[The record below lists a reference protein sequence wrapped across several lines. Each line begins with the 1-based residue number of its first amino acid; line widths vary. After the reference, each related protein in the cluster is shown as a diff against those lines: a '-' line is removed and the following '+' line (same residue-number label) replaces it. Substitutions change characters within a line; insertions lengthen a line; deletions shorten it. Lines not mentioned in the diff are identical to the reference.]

1 MHCVRQCDR
10 VLHRKFG
17 AGTDREV
24 RGRLGVAQQ
33 HHIVPDPAFASDHG
47 EITPHRAIDEEL
59 MALKEPA
66 ENTGHAIGGLLLVQP
81 LESGAP
87 ERCEVSLE
95 DPGRTPN
102 LVLVRVSDE
111 RAHSVSWKINVKAS
125 SGRVEP
131 IQANLFERRSTSGW
145 KWSIY
150 LSRKRLLMPSAS
162 TTRSASAKRASSSI
176 SVSKSRLTPS
186 SRARS

>member
-66 ENTGHAIGGLLLVQP
+66 ENTGHAIGGLF
-81 LESGAP
+81 
-87 ERCEVSLE
+87 LE
-95 DPGRTPN
+95 DPGRTPH

-111 RAHSVSWKINVKAS
+111 RPPLGFLENKCE
-125 SGRVEP
+125 GT
-131 IQANLFERRSTSGW
+131 ERPG
-145 KWSIY
+145 
-150 LSRKRLLMPSAS
+150 
-162 TTRSASAKRASSSI
+162 
-176 SVSKSRLTPS
+176 
-186 SRARS
+186 